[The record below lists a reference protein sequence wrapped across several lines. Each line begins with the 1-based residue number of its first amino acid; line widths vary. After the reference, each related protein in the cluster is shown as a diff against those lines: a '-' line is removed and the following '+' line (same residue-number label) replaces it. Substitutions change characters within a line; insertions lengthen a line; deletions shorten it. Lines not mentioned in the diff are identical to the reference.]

1 MDEQVKY
8 LLDTNIWLER
18 LLEQERSEE
27 IKNLLD
33 KINTDTIYIS
43 DFSLH
48 SIGVI
53 MARLGKMSGFIHFI
67 TDLFVNGNIKQ
78 LALEP
83 IELEEVVENTTKLKL
98 DFDDSYQYSISLKYD
113 LKIITLDRDFR
124 KIGIKTFEP
133 IEILKLI
140 ESK

>member
-1 MDEQVKY
+1 MDEQVRY

-18 LLEQERSEE
+18 LLEQERADEV
-27 IKNLLD
+27 KNLLERV
-33 KINTDTIYIS
+33 NTDLIYIS

-53 MARLGKMSGFIHFI
+53 MYRMEKMTSFIDFI
-67 TDLFVNGNIKQ
+67 TDLFVKGNIKQ

-83 IELEEVVENTTKLKL
+83 IELEETVENILKLKL

-113 LKIITLDRDFR
+113 LKIITLDKDFE
-124 KIGIKTFEP
+124 KKASTHLSQYKF
-133 IEILKLI
+133 
-140 ESK
+140 